1 VIEGVEDG
9 DARCA
14 LVWKLSHAVTD
25 GVGGMILDR
34 VIRSEERHPEPEA
47 LPPVPTPEDVT
58 RARPHP
64 VGRSWPARRSAAP
77 GVAGCVRGGGNR
89 RSGSQRPERDDGT
102 GAGGGFEHCQAQ
114 PHPSSRSL
122 AATGRPLPAPPHHR
136 LRPAPVGAAQRR
148 QGARLLCE
156 RRLPGR
162 DRGGTRPL
170 PRHDGSAGR
179 GGAAGHAGQRSGLG
193 RVGHLQQLDVGHAGA
208 ADRPAGPRFGECSR
222 CANRC

>member
-1 VIEGVEDG
+1 M
-9 DARCA
+9 C
-14 LVWKLSHAVTD
+14 
-25 GVGGMILDR
+25 
-34 VIRSEERHPEPEA
+34 IRDS
-47 LPPVPTPEDVT
+47 
-58 RARPHP
+58 
-64 VGRSWPARRSAAP
+64 
-77 GVAGCVRGGGNR
+77 
-89 RSGSQRPERDDGT
+89 
-102 GAGGGFEHCQAQ
+102 
-114 PHPSSRSL
+114 
-122 AATGRPLPAPPHHR
+122 

-208 ADRPAGPRFGECSR
+208 ADEPPCPDFGSFGITQKRAHIPPRPLA
-222 CANRC
+222 